1 MQRYP
6 DVSLHMHQGTPMQIS
21 EMAADGTVDFAIATE
36 ALELFSDLIMMPCYR
51 WNRCILVPR
60 DHPLTQ
66 LSELTLEA
74 VSEHP
79 IVTYVFGFTGRS
91 KLDEAFVE
99 KGLEPRVVFT
109 AADADVIKTY
119 VRLGL
124 GIGIVAAMAY
134 DKTKD
139 SDLIALD
146 ASHLFASSV
155 TRIGCR
161 RGTFLR
167 GYMYEFIENFA
178 PHLTRDVVQDAFQ
191 QHSKA
196 ELEELFSH
204 IDLPVY

>member
-1 MQRYP
+1 
-6 DVSLHMHQGTPMQIS
+6 MHQGTPMQIS
-21 EMAADGTVDFAIATE
+21 ELAADGTVDFAIATE
-36 ALELFSDLIMMPCYR
+36 ALDLFSDLVMMPCYR

-66 LSELTLEA
+66 VSQLTLEDVA
-74 VSEHP
+74 AHP

-91 KLDEAFVE
+91 KLDEAFADQ
-99 KGLEPRVVFT
+99 GLSPKVVFT

-134 DKTKD
+134 DEDID
-139 SDLIALD
+139 SDLVTLD

-155 TRIGCR
+155 TKIGCR

-167 GYMYEFIENFA
+167 GFMYDFIQDFA
-178 PHLTRDVVQDAFQ
+178 PHLTRELIAEAFQ
-191 QHSKA
+191 RHSKA
-196 ELEELFSH
+196 EHEELFAH
-204 IDLPVY
+204 IELPVY